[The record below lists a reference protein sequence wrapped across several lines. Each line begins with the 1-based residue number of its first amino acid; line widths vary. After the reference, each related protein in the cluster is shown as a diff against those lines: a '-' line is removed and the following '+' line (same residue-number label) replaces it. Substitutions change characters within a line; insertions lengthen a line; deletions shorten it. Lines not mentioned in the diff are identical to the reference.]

1 MNSYFY
7 GRLIVSKL
15 NDDKVTIVLRLN
27 QCMGYE
33 TIIPYIVVMIETV
46 KAWKICDGS
55 QRWYEAHCR
64 FSDLFQ
70 QIIDLMRR
78 SKVVDVD

>member
-1 MNSYFY
+1 MNPYFY
-7 GRLIVSKL
+7 GRLIVSKFD
-15 NDDKVTIVLRLN
+15 DDKVTIALRPD

-33 TIIPYIVVMIETV
+33 TNNFDIVVMIETV

-70 QIIDLMRR
+70 QIIDLIRR